1 MKEASYKRHNFDR
14 SLYLENIL
22 DNLTG
27 ADIRVLVKY
36 IEERMQCER
45 FTRAF
50 PSSRTHEYFKFFD
63 YLSYNDKLLDAFETR
78 FGSDINSGIEFVESY
93 CRNNSHI

>member
-1 MKEASYKRHNFDR
+1 M
-14 SLYLENIL
+14 ENIL

-63 YLSYNDKLLDAFETR
+63 YLSYNDQLLDAFETR